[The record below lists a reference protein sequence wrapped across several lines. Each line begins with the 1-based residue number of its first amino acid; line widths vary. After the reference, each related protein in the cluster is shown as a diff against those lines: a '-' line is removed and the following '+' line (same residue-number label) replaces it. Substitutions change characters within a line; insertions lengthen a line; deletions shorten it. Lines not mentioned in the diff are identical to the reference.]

1 MAPPSYHLPTLNM
14 GMGAPGGGD
23 KTILG
28 GWGKG
33 GLKLRHPHGSQYSL
47 LPLPLPMARE
57 TQGKALPDN
66 SNSHIAVYLSSQVYK
81 NPCPGWPQPCPPKVA
96 YTFQVLGSVSRI
108 YYPERQIRSRNARRQ

>member
-1 MAPPSYHLPTLNM
+1 M
-14 GMGAPGGGD
+14 GMGARGGGD

-66 SNSHIAVYLSSQVYK
+66 SNSHIAVYY
-81 NPCPGWPQPCPPKVA
+81 PPKLTKIPA
-96 YTFQVLGSVSRI
+96 QAGPSLVLPR
-108 YYPERQIRSRNARRQ
+108 